1 MWLVQIARDS
11 EIEKGLKVAEK
22 LREKEKEK
30 VGEKEQEKGQQVV
43 PESWKAKV
51 EAWEVDSNMSE
62 ILFPG
67 HLIQVGEVVSPLE
80 PEKIDS
86 YIGCM
91 GISRWWR
98 LGPGSLWVSG
108 RRGCTWGNGLIFGM
122 VSLQRWRGGA
132 V

>member
-1 MWLVQIARDS
+1 MWLVHIARDS

-22 LREKEKEK
+22 QKEKEKEKEK

-67 HLIQVGEVVSPLE
+67 HLIQVGEVVSPSE
-80 PEKIDS
+80 TEKIRFLHRLHGNLQVVE
-86 YIGCM
+86 IG
-91 GISRWWR
+91 SRVT
-98 LGPGSLWVSG
+98 LGQWQKGWLG
-108 RRGCTWGNGLIFGM
+108 ARG
-122 VSLQRWRGGA
+122 
-132 V
+132 